1 MSDRNNTWEKRPTKN
16 RIGLR
21 RFITNYNGDID
32 CYADTYD
39 RFHYAYRQTRPMFE
53 EMAASMKE
61 LAPAAHAFKVALAV
75 TIDIER
81 RAYSQ
86 LHDAIFLSDD
96 RSVCSVG
103 ISSRYPAPPHRDRT
117 DVAFTWAFVGKC
129 GSRRQRCTTTDE
141 ELEQA
146 LFGPPQANWSVRGAA

>member
-1 MSDRNNTWEKRPTKN
+1 MVKADIIWRARSTAKRHDAGHATKDPA
-16 RIGLR
+16 L
-21 RFITNYNGDID
+21 
-32 CYADTYD
+32 
-39 RFHYAYRQTRPMFE
+39 PE

-61 LAPAAHAFKVALAV
+61 LAPAAHAFKVALAA

-129 GSRRQRCTTTDE
+129 GSRRQRCTTDE

-146 LFGPPQANWSVRGAA
+146 LFGPPQAKCW